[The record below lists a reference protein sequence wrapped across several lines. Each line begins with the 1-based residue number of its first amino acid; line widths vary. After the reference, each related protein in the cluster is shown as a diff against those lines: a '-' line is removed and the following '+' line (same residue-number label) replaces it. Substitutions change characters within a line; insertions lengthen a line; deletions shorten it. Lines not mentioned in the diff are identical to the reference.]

1 MNEGS
6 TLERGNSAKFIL
18 SPILLIPRVIG
29 RVRATSNNR
38 DRYFIYIYIFVS
50 LRVYNIIV
58 EFSFSTRVTV
68 AKENRRRRLEILSRF
83 HSLAVYS
90 RLDSTKAVP
99 FSSLPFS
106 LFLSLSLPSIVC
118 PVQAQSGIV
127 PTVERR
133 EPCSA
138 ARKLNINRR
147 QLCFDKI
154 VTRRRHCHRDK
165 RVNLVCL
172 ASLPPM
178 LRSPNRFSLPASS
191 PPLLSTVELFDYP
204 SIPVFRIGS
213 LFLRSQFTVSAIF
226 FILFLPVE
234 FLRFRKEKK
243 LFRIKLVS
251 TDNAFQSRLHYL
263 AN

>member
-1 MNEGS
+1 MYDFSIVLEAIRSTNLFFHSLRFHPHPSHIPPLPSPFLLFHIIILLPQYSSSSNPSLQISPSEMNEGS

-99 FSSLPFS
+99 VFLST
-106 LFLSLSLPSIVC
+106 FLSLSLSLSSFHRLSCPS
-118 PVQAQSGIV
+118 
-127 PTVERR
+127 TERN
-133 EPCSA
+133 CS
-138 ARKLNINRR
+138 NGG
-147 QLCFDKI
+147 
-154 VTRRRHCHRDK
+154 T
-165 RVNLVCL
+165 
-172 ASLPPM
+172 
-178 LRSPNRFSLPASS
+178 
-191 PPLLSTVELFDYP
+191 
-204 SIPVFRIGS
+204 
-213 LFLRSQFTVSAIF
+213 
-226 FILFLPVE
+226 
-234 FLRFRKEKK
+234 
-243 LFRIKLVS
+243 
-251 TDNAFQSRLHYL
+251 
-263 AN
+263 